1 MSLVSQLPVV
11 NYWDKWMHLIHNVCY
26 FKPQTPYTLIVPS
39 LFFFSCLHISIF
51 TSHTFFFTITP
62 YFLSLPSSSPF
73 CLPADYRQPSHA
85 VHLFCIGRRSSES
98 HTLHSCLLSFLSI
111 FLSCILFFSSLP
123 VLCSCPVLRFALIP
137 SPSRVGSLSLVMTS
151 FSCDSKLTFLICF

>member
-1 MSLVSQLPVV
+1 MSAILNPRLPT
-11 NYWDKWMHLIHNVCY
+11 H
-26 FKPQTPYTLIVPS
+26 S
-39 LFFFSCLHISIF
+39 LCPPFFSSRVSIF
-51 TSHTFFFTITP
+51 PFSPLILFFFFTITP

-123 VLCSCPVLRFALIP
+123 VLCSSPVLRFALIP